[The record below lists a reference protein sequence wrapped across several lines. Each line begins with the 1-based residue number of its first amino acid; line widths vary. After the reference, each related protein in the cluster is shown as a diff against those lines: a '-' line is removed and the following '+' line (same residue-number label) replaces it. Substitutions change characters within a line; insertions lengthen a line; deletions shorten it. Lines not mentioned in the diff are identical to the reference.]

1 MSIMAN
7 DRIISTLRERFG
19 DMLTCRQM
27 EDVLQTVAD
36 VIADYD
42 IHEIVR
48 EDQDNDMLLDVYIS
62 ALRVEGRSEKTLNLY
77 RYQLGRFLKASGCT
91 SSKITAYH
99 VRKYLSDE
107 KARGINDSTIK
118 NYCWIFGSYF
128 GWLLRDGLIQRD
140 PMANIGHVKVP
151 KRVKEVFSEVDI
163 ERLKSGCKT
172 IRDRA
177 IVLFLKSTGCRISEM
192 TALNRDSI
200 VQNGQGVLECK
211 VLGKGNKERIVYLN
225 AVAWMVLQQ
234 YLETRAD
241 DNPALFVG
249 LRGERLQPDGVRFML
264 RELGKRTGVKHVHPH
279 KFRRTEITELVNRG
293 MPIEQV
299 ATLMGHEKLDTT
311 MGYIVTNQFNVRNSY
326 QKYA

>member
-1 MSIMAN
+1 M
-7 DRIISTLRERFG
+7 
-19 DMLTCRQM
+19 
-27 EDVLQTVAD
+27 
-36 VIADYD
+36 
-42 IHEIVR
+42 
-48 EDQDNDMLLDVYIS
+48 
-62 ALRVEGRSEKTLNLY
+62 
-77 RYQLGRFLKASGCT
+77 
-91 SSKITAYH
+91 
-99 VRKYLSDE
+99 
-107 KARGINDSTIK
+107 
-118 NYCWIFGSYF
+118 
-128 GWLLRDGLIQRD
+128 LRDGLIQRD

-234 YLETRAD
+234 YLETRTD